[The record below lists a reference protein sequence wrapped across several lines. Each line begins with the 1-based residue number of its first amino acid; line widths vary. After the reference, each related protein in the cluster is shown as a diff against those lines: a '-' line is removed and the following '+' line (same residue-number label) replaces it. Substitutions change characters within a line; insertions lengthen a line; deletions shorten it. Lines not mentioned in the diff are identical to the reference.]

1 MRAHAI
7 VAVSLVLC
15 CGCEKHQLSPSETAR
30 MRVGGMIATLKTN
43 ATMRTIQL
51 SGDVR
56 NCLKEIEDLEEKK
69 GLVFCWRDA
78 LFNVSVAGLNSEER
92 YGVVKESAT
101 LLDWDVACAMND
113 VGCTLDEV
121 WMFRFRV
128 VDWLDNHLIL
138 MRKACDKGGVNDHA
152 RRANWTYYQALA
164 EYREQLVENFER
176 FYLDERDFVAQED
189 YLETLRQKLSVKL
202 GRPVRRPSEI
212 KRIGIYVRQVR
223 ERIRKERG
231 FHGVRPH

>member
-92 YGVVKESAT
+92 YGVVKP
-101 LLDWDVACAMND
+101 
-113 VGCTLDEV
+113 
-121 WMFRFRV
+121 
-128 VDWLDNHLIL
+128 IL
-138 MRKACDKGGVNDHA
+138 V
-152 RRANWTYYQALA
+152 
-164 EYREQLVENFER
+164 
-176 FYLDERDFVAQED
+176 
-189 YLETLRQKLSVKL
+189 S
-202 GRPVRRPSEI
+202 
-212 KRIGIYVRQVR
+212 
-223 ERIRKERG
+223 
-231 FHGVRPH
+231 